1 MAQRN
6 ALEFLALAIE
16 GARRSG
22 RPIIFWTINANQGDL
37 TMTNIYWDEQNED
50 AFADAQAEREIEA
63 EQVTRWV
70 PYQRSPDEM
79 ARDEGFTH
87 HAMG

>member
-1 MAQRN
+1 
-6 ALEFLALAIE
+6 
-16 GARRSG
+16 
-22 RPIIFWTINANQGDL
+22 
-37 TMTNIYWDEQNED
+37 MTNIYWDEQNED